1 MRPME
6 NWRVSIYMNHVLVD
20 EKVFQSEA
28 PPDADIIRAMEA
40 LHTET
45 GTYIITAYAVYSSV
59 SSGTTSSPPSRRS
72 TLNETNLDGHGVRP
86 CRRSHRLERTVA
98 SVLSRPVQVRA

>member
-45 GTYIITAYAVYSSV
+45 GTYIITAYAVYS
-59 SSGTTSSPPSRRS
+59 
-72 TLNETNLDGHGVRP
+72 LGVIRYDIK
-86 CRRSHRLERTVA
+86 SAIEKKYLE
-98 SVLSRPVQVRA
+98 